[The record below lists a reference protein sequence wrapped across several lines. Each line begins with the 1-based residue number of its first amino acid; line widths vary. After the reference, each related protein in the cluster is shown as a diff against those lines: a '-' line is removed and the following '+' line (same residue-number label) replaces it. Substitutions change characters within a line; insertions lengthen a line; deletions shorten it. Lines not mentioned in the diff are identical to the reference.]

1 MNLKRKSLRNK
12 NEILGCK
19 HLHLRLLQTKKT
31 ANRKRRS
38 HERPSKKIVS
48 NISQGKE
55 QVTTTVVHLSEIVNI
70 LKNGMPQDQLT
81 QIILGLFMLNN
92 VRIMDVTKDE
102 YFAGA
107 ELGED
112 LKLEPNDAL
121 AVDIMRQNEIAEIFT
136 FDEHFINIAGIIKLP
151 IV

>member
-1 MNLKRKSLRNK
+1 MRFLDANIFIYAYYRP
-12 NEILGCK
+12 
-19 HLHLRLLQTKKT
+19 KKQLT
-31 ANRKRRS
+31 EKEEAMKDQA
-38 HERPSKKIVS
+38 KKIVS

-55 QVTTTVVHLSEIVNI
+55 QVTTTVVHISEIVNI
-70 LKNGMPQDQLT
+70 LKNGLAQDQLT

-92 VRIMDVTKDE
+92 VKIMEVTKDL
-102 YFAGA
+102 YFAAA

-121 AVDIMRQNEIAEIFT
+121 AVNIMRQNEIAEIYT
-136 FDEHFINIAGIIKLP
+136 FDEHFTNIDGIIKIP

>member
-1 MNLKRKSLRNK
+1 MRFLDANIFIYAYYKP
-12 NEILGCK
+12 
-19 HLHLRLLQTKKT
+19 KKQLT
-31 ANRKRRS
+31 EKEEAMKDQA
-38 HERPSKKIVS
+38 KKIVS

-55 QVTTTVVHLSEIVNI
+55 QVTTTVVHISEIVNI
-70 LKNGMPQDQLT
+70 LKNGLAQEQLT

-92 VRIMDVTKDE
+92 VKIMDVTKDS
-102 YFAGA
+102 YFAAA

-121 AVDIMRQNEIAEIFT
+121 AVDIMRQNEIAEIYT
-136 FDEHFINIAGIIKLP
+136 FDEHFTNIEGIIKIP

>member
-1 MNLKRKSLRNK
+1 MRFLDANIFIYAYYRP
-12 NEILGCK
+12 
-19 HLHLRLLQTKKT
+19 KKQLT
-31 ANRKRRS
+31 EKEEAMKDQA
-38 HERPSKKIVS
+38 KKIVS

-55 QVTTTVVHLSEIVNI
+55 QVTTTVVHISEIVNI
-70 LKNGMPQDQLT
+70 LKNGLAQEQLT

-92 VRIMDVTKDE
+92 VKIMDVTKDA
-102 YFAGA
+102 YFAAA

-121 AVDIMRQNEIAEIFT
+121 AVDIMRQNEIAEIYT
-136 FDEHFINIAGIIKLP
+136 FDEHFTNIDGIIKIP

>member
-1 MNLKRKSLRNK
+1 MKFVDTNIFIYAYYRP
-12 NEILGCK
+12 
-19 HLHLRLLQTKKT
+19 KKQLT
-31 ANRKRRS
+31 EKEEAMK
-38 HERPSKKIVS
+38 EQAKKIVS

-55 QVTTTVVHLSEIVNI
+55 QVTTTVVHISEIVNI
-70 LKNGMPQDQLT
+70 LKNGLAQEQLT

-92 VRIMDVTKDE
+92 VKIMDVTKDA
-102 YFAGA
+102 YFAAA

-121 AVDIMRQNEIAEIFT
+121 AIDIMRQNEIAEIYT
-136 FDEHFINIAGIIKLP
+136 FDEHFSKIDGVIKIP

>member
-1 MNLKRKSLRNK
+1 MRFLDANIFIYAYYRP
-12 NEILGCK
+12 
-19 HLHLRLLQTKKT
+19 KKQLT
-31 ANRKRRS
+31 EKEEAMKDQA
-38 HERPSKKIVS
+38 KKIVS

-70 LKNGMPQDQLT
+70 LKNGLAQEQLT

-92 VRIMDVTKDE
+92 IKIMDVTKDA
-102 YFAGA
+102 YFAAA
-107 ELGED
+107 ELGQD

-121 AVDIMRQNEIAEIFT
+121 AVDIMRQNEIAEIYT
-136 FDEHFINIAGIIKLP
+136 FDEHFTKIDGIIKIP